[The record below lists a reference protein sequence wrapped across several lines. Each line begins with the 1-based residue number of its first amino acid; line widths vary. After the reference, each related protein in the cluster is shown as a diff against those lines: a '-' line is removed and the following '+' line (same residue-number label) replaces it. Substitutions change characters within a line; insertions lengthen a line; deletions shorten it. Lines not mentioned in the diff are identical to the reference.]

1 MNTKINNGI
10 KLFEY
15 LEKLSLLNISVRKN
29 IKNLSKEEEIFNL
42 EDKDFLP
49 ILDKIFLKNRD
60 TETDKS
66 DDLFFSIERY
76 KIENPPKLPKQLQ
89 KWIDFESISFVK
101 PEPKEF
107 IVLTEKFED
116 NEKRIIAFDK
126 LVSESDKKTPIL
138 KEWITENE
146 IGGYEK
152 IDEKQ
157 KKIFFEDFPEL
168 IKLYEDWIELRWTKW
183 EEKNHEYFIS
193 NQAYDKFYSLRSFL
207 KTESDGYDL
216 LWGHDI
222 LTWKQKGKEI
232 YHPTFF
238 TPLIIEFDPD
248 RNIISIRSDS
258 NLKTFFDVSFVR
270 EALNDKNTNLVD
282 IDSLA
287 ERINK
292 KINDGDFDIW
302 DYSLIHK
309 YLQQL
314 VHYISPD
321 GESKYISRG
330 EETVIKTKPVAFNF
344 HHLFLLKKS
353 GKSWAD
359 YAKKIQEDI
368 KNNNKLT
375 PFLTDL
381 VCDDGEESESECEA
395 EDFQGVDNNIQSDK
409 EIDGEL
415 YFPLPY
421 NDEQKKIAKQIELNY
436 GAVVQ
441 GPPGTGKT
449 HTIANLISRF
459 LALGKTV
466 LVTSQTGQ
474 ALSVLKNQI
483 PKEIRSMV
491 VSQVESNSRNNDLQ
505 SSVSEINTILSDTT
519 EFTNEKKKRAE
530 KELQKIRE
538 KIAQKNNDFEKIS
551 LLDSRE
557 KTTIGVEKFAP
568 IKAAKFITKFQNNN
582 EFKIS
587 DDIHHD
593 DEFVISQSKINS
605 YISALRSAD
614 SEIWDFVKLDNI
626 PNIDILPQVEILENF
641 FELDRELNKEEL
653 QLFKLYVPDNEDLKK
668 IDDIEDN
675 INNYNTHKEKAFKFK
690 KRLKEVDFFAKN
702 NISESSFFDK
712 KKEGNVSD
720 VYDSLKKL
728 KEVLLSFNEPYEK
741 ELFTILKNDNQK
753 QRWENILTKIKKI
766 LNKYNET
773 ENILLGKKIKL
784 TEKYDIDC
792 ISALEII
799 SKITEQAKNNGD
811 KVKKGI
817 GLLFN
822 LNIRKF
828 IKKIK
833 IDGKEICNN
842 NDIEIIN
849 AHFLKIKLEND
860 LKNIWEQAF
869 QSMINKKELL
879 NPFNVVAFEGIIDSM
894 TRIIYFEKNNA
905 KLNTNIKNYKLFK
918 EVNIFDLSFIENALT
933 VFDNFLS
940 YFKSNGYENLIN
952 EIAKYFEKE
961 NAHKKTLLLATRIK
975 EKNIDKIIVTKKEI
989 KKLSARKKLSMEYS
1003 KLKDEI
1009 FNEAIQE
1016 LKLNKHNHKSVI
1028 TYLQN
1033 LKTGNLKEIK
1043 CFYEQIPDLIDKQ
1056 NKSEEIKLIE
1066 DVLKEKLPKTVDEIK
1081 LTIKKDGDIQIN
1093 IEENWKWKRLI
1104 SWLDELHSGDSIS
1117 KISKE
1122 LWILKNK
1129 ERDLIRD
1136 LVQISAWIHLKKR
1149 VTKKQKEALA
1159 SFALSMKKRGKGL
1172 GKYAPKHLAD
1182 AKKSLEIGKNAV
1194 PVWVMPINTIHELFP
1209 NPTSGMFDIVIFDE
1223 ASQVDTR
1230 GLNIAYIGEKLL
1242 VVGDDEQVSPTTF
1255 TTQSKVTDLITR
1267 YISDVPNSHHFSNT
1281 SSLFDIAKIKMTDII
1296 TLTEH
1301 FRSVE
1306 EIIGFSNS
1314 LSYNGKLKIL
1324 RDQLPKYRLDPILE
1338 SVFVKNGFEETN
1350 AQINKPEAEAILEK
1364 LKEMLQDEKY
1374 NETDEEGETRPL
1386 TFGIVSLLGKDQS
1399 KYIMK
1404 LIGENIPSK
1413 EIERRKI
1420 ICGDPY
1426 VFQGDERDIMF
1437 VSMVKAPDLYN
1448 PKKTIIPYSISQK
1461 AYKQRINVAMSRA
1474 KNKMIL
1480 FHSIPKDKLANQDD
1494 LRKRILDWFYNHKI
1508 EERKAGLQAIREE
1521 VNRGRA
1527 SEFAYQVAEIIIN
1540 SGYKVI
1546 PEYEVAGY
1554 RIDLVVQGEKAKLA
1568 IECDGDK
1575 YHNRIDK
1582 WQEDTERQEVLERA
1596 GWTFWRITGSAFY
1609 RHREKALDSLWSKL
1623 SEMNIKSGV

>member
-1 MNTKINNGI
+1 MNTNINNGI

-15 LEKLSLLNISVRKN
+15 LEKLSLLDISVRKN
-29 IKNLSKEEEIFNL
+29 IKNLSKEEEILNL
-42 EDKDFLP
+42 ENKEFLP

-60 TETDKS
+60 IEADKL

-76 KIENPPKLPKQLQ
+76 KIETPPKLPKQLE

-101 PEPKEF
+101 PEPKAF

-116 NEKRIIAFDK
+116 DEKRIIAFDK
-126 LVSESDKKTPIL
+126 LISGSGGKTSNL
-138 KEWITENE
+138 AEWITRNE
-146 IGGYEK
+146 FGDYEK
-152 IDEKQ
+152 IDEKP

-168 IKLYEDWIELRWTKW
+168 IKLYEDWIELKWTKW

-207 KTESDGYDL
+207 KTESDSYDL
-216 LWGHDI
+216 LWGHDV
-222 LTWKQKGKEI
+222 LVWKQNGKEI

-248 RNIISIRSDS
+248 RNIISIRPDS

-270 EALNDKNTNLVD
+270 EVLDDKNTNLVD

-321 GESKYISRG
+321 GESKYNSRG
-330 EETVIKTKPVAFNF
+330 DEIVIKTQPTAFNF

-381 VCDDGEESESECEA
+381 VCDDGNKDETEDLEETGS
-395 EDFQGVDNNIQSDK
+395 NNIQSDK
-409 EIDGEL
+409 EINGEL
-415 YFPLPY
+415 YFPLRY
-421 NDEQKKIAKQIELNY
+421 NDEQRKIAKQVESNY

-474 ALSVLKNQI
+474 ALSVLKNHI

-491 VSQVESNSRNNDLQ
+491 VSQVETNSRNNDLQ

-519 EFTNEKKKRAE
+519 EFTNEKKERIE
-530 KELQKIRE
+530 KELQNIRE

-557 KTTIGVEKFAP
+557 KITIDIEKFTP
-568 IKAAKFITKFQNNN
+568 IKGAKFITEFQDNN

-587 DDIHHD
+587 DDIHYN
-593 DEFVISQSKINS
+593 DELAISQSKINS
-605 YISALRSAD
+605 YISALRSAN
-614 SEIWDFVKLDNI
+614 SEIWDFVKLDKI
-626 PNIDILPQVEILENF
+626 PTIDTLPALDVLEHF
-641 FELDRELNKEEL
+641 FTLSKELNKEEL
-653 QLFKLYVPDNEDLKK
+653 QLFKLYIPDNEELK
-668 IDDIEDN
+668 N
-675 INNYNTHKEKAFKFK
+675 INNIEENINDYNTHKEKASKFN
-690 KRLKEVDFFAKN
+690 KRLKEVEFFKKN

-712 KKEGNVSD
+712 TKESNISD
-720 VYDSLKKL
+720 IYDALKRL

-741 ELFTILKNDNQK
+741 ELFEILKNDNQK
-753 QRWENILTKIKKI
+753 QRWGKILTKIEKI
-766 LNKYNET
+766 LKKYNES
-773 ENILLGKKIKL
+773 ESILLGRKI
-784 TEKYDIDC
+784 TVSDKYDIDYV
-792 ISALEII
+792 SALEII
-799 SKITEQAKNNGD
+799 SKVKEQAKNNGD
-811 KVKKGI
+811 KVKKGL

-822 LNIRKF
+822 LDIRKF

-833 IDGKEICNN
+833 IDEKEICNN
-842 NDIEIIN
+842 DDIEVIN
-849 AHFLKIKLEND
+849 AYFLKMKLEND

-869 QSMINKKELL
+869 QSMVNKKELS
-879 NPFNVVAFEGIIDSM
+879 NSFNIVEFEGIISSIS
-894 TRIIYFEKNNA
+894 RIIYFEKDNLE
-905 KLNTNIKNYKLFK
+905 LNKNIKNYKLFK
-918 EVNIFDLSFIENALT
+918 EVNILDLSFIENALN

-940 YFKSNGYENLIN
+940 YFKSNEYENLIN
-952 EIAKYFEKE
+952 GIAISFEKA
-961 NAHKKTLLLATRIK
+961 NSHKKTLLLATHVK

-989 KKLSARKKLSMEYS
+989 EELNERKKLSIEYS

-1009 FNEAIQE
+1009 FNKAIQK
-1016 LKLNKHNHKSVI
+1016 LKVNKHNHKNVI
-1028 TYLQN
+1028 AYLQN
-1033 LKTGNLKEIK
+1033 LKTGNLEEIK
-1043 CFYEQIPDLIDKQ
+1043 FFYKQIPDLIDKQ

-1066 DVLKEKLPKTVDEIK
+1066 DVLKETLPKTVDEIK
-1081 LTIKKDGDIQIN
+1081 LAIKKDGNIQIN

-1122 LWILKNK
+1122 IWILKNK
-1129 ERDLIRD
+1129 ERDLVKD
-1136 LVQISAWIHLKKR
+1136 FVEISAWMHLKKR

-1182 AKKSLEIGKNAV
+1182 AKKSLEVGKNAV
-1194 PVWVMPINTIHELFP
+1194 PVWIMPINTIHELFP
-1209 NPTSGMFDIVIFDE
+1209 NPTAGMFDIVIFDE

-1230 GLNIAYIGEKLL
+1230 GLNTAYIGEKLL

-1267 YISDVPNSHHFSNT
+1267 YISDVPNGHHFSNT
-1281 SSLFDIAKIKMTDII
+1281 SSLFDIAKIKMTNII

-1314 LSYNGKLKIL
+1314 LSYNGNLKIL
-1324 RDQLPKYRLDPILE
+1324 RDQLPKYKLDPILE
-1338 SVFVKNGFEETN
+1338 SVFVENGFEETN

-1364 LKEMLQDEKY
+1364 LKEVLQNEKY
-1374 NETDEEGETRPL
+1374 KETDEEGETRPISI
-1386 TFGIVSLLGKDQS
+1386 GIVSLLGKDQS

-1413 EIERRKI
+1413 EIEKRKI
-1420 ICGDPY
+1420 SCGDPY
-1426 VFQGDERDIMF
+1426 VFQGDERDVMF
-1437 VSMVKAPDLYN
+1437 ISMVKAPDLHN
-1448 PKKTIIPYSISQK
+1448 PTKTITPYTISQK

-1480 FHSIPKDKLANQDD
+1480 FHSIPKDKLANPDD
-1494 LRKRILDWFYNHKI
+1494 LRKRILDWFYSHKT

-1540 SGYKVI
+1540 NGYKVI

-1582 WQEDTERQEVLERA
+1582 WQEDNERQDVLERS

-1609 RHREKALDSLWSKL
+1609 RHREKALDSLWDKL
-1623 SEMNIKSGV
+1623 NELDIKPEI